1 MYLNLSYFITI
12 PLFFFSF
19 LAVSQ
24 RPLTGEKIF
33 KNKYPNE
40 QINLLA
46 EATLLVSN
54 SLEDD
59 IIVTLRDGGGHYI
72 THLYLRAFE
81 KYLIQNLPVGHFI
94 YQYHNLKLFYES
106 PERIPIIVG
115 SKAYLDFYFS
125 AGSKRVIGFEI
136 SKDDFFR

>member
-1 MYLNLSYFITI
+1 MILKLSHFLTI
-12 PLFFFSF
+12 ILFFSSFFS
-19 LAVSQ
+19 VSQ

-40 QINLLA
+40 QFNLLA
-46 EATLLVSN
+46 EASLLVSN

-81 KYLIQNLPVGHFI
+81 KYLIQNLPIGHFI

-106 PERIPIIVG
+106 PERIPIVVG

-136 SKDDFFR
+136 SRDDFFR

>member
-1 MYLNLSYFITI
+1 MVLKLSHFITI
-12 PLFFFSF
+12 ILFFSSFFSV
-19 LAVSQ
+19 AQ

-40 QINLLA
+40 QFNLLA
-46 EATLLVSN
+46 EASLLVSN

-81 KYLIQNLPVGHFI
+81 KYLIQNLPIGHFI

-106 PERIPIIVG
+106 PERIPIVVG

>member
-1 MYLNLSYFITI
+1 MFLKLSHFLTI
-12 PLFFFSF
+12 ILFFSSFFS
-19 LAVSQ
+19 VSQ

-40 QINLLA
+40 QFNLLA
-46 EATLLVSN
+46 EASLLVSN

-81 KYLIQNLPVGHFI
+81 KYLIP
-94 YQYHNLKLFYES
+94 LKWEFPTL
-106 PERIPIIVG
+106 
-115 SKAYLDFYFS
+115 KQ
-125 AGSKRVIGFEI
+125 
-136 SKDDFFR
+136 

>member
-1 MYLNLSYFITI
+1 MFLKLNNFITLI
-12 PLFFFSF
+12 LFFSIFFSV
-19 LAVSQ
+19 AQ

-40 QINLLA
+40 QFNLLA
-46 EATLLVSN
+46 EASLLVSN

-81 KYLIQNLPVGHFI
+81 KYLIQNLPIGHFI

-106 PERIPIIVG
+106 PERIPIVVG

-136 SKDDFFR
+136 SRDDFFR

>member
-1 MYLNLSYFITI
+1 MAF
-12 PLFFFSF
+12 
-19 LAVSQ
+19 SQ

-40 QINLLA
+40 QFNLLA
-46 EATLLVSN
+46 KASLLVSN

-59 IIVTLRDGGGHYI
+59 IIVTLRDGGGNYI

-94 YQYHNLKLFYES
+94 YQYHNLKLFMNHQKEY
-106 PERIPIIVG
+106 P
-115 SKAYLDFYFS
+115 
-125 AGSKRVIGFEI
+125 
-136 SKDDFFR
+136 

>member
-1 MYLNLSYFITI
+1 MFLKLSHFITI
-12 PLFFFSF
+12 ILFFSSFFSV
-19 LAVSQ
+19 AQ

-40 QINLLA
+40 QFNLLA
-46 EATLLVSN
+46 EASLLVSN

-81 KYLIQNLPVGHFI
+81 KYLIQNLPIGHFI

-106 PERIPIIVG
+106 PERIPIVVG

>member
-1 MYLNLSYFITI
+1 MILNLSHFLTI
-12 PLFFFSF
+12 ILFFSSFFS
-19 LAVSQ
+19 VSQ

-40 QINLLA
+40 QFNLLA
-46 EATLLVSN
+46 EASLLVSN

-81 KYLIQNLPVGHFI
+81 KYLIQNLPIGHFI

-106 PERIPIIVG
+106 PERIPIVVG

-136 SKDDFFR
+136 SRDDFFR